1 MLHCHIPEHLTYCE
15 YISQTSLITKQN
27 NQNVHPK
34 HANQNVQVESCKR
47 IQTCNLKRCNQNVQ
61 VKSFKQIQTCNQIMQ
76 ANPNMQSKHAIKTCK
91 LNHASKS
98 KHAIKTFKLNHA
110 STSKHAMIAYFFLA
124 CFSCHHICALCMLLA
139 QVFNFD
145 STLLDLPAFPLH
157 TLPWCEPT
165 LKHGS
170 TTCLDLLSL
179 KFCQLVVC
187 FAWNLGKKQ
196 LKDCSWQV
204 VLCKCILCKS
214 LRSSTKGHGRLR
226 RGRGSGRLKTVE
238 SIGTQSALG
247 KC

>member
-1 MLHCHIPEHLTYCE
+1 MQIKMFKLNHA
-15 YISQTSLITKQN
+15 STS
-27 NQNVHPK
+27 K
-34 HANQNVQVESCKR
+34 HAISKDAIKTCKSNHSSKSKHAIKSC
-47 IQTCNLKRCNQNVQ
+47 
-61 VKSFKQIQTCNQIMQ
+61 KQIQTCNQ
-76 ANPNMQSKHAIKTCK
+76 NMQVESCKQIQTC
-91 LNHASKS
+91 NQNMQ
-98 KHAIKTFKLNHA
+98 IKTFKLNHA

-124 CFSCHHICALCMLLA
+124 CFSSHHICALCMLLA

-170 TTCLDLLSL
+170 TTCLELLSL

-187 FAWNLGKKQ
+187 FAWNLGIKQ